1 MIVQDCISIL
11 ENFAPLQY
19 QESYDNAGLL
29 VGNRNDTITKALITI
44 DVTPA
49 VVQEAIDCKADIIIA
64 HHPLIFKPLK
74 RLTDSSDV
82 ETCVGLAI
90 KHSIA
95 IYACHTNLDAMIH
108 GVNAKI
114 CEKIGLQHCKIMVPR
129 QNQLTKLV
137 TFVPNAYIEKVQEAI
152 FSAGA
157 GSIGNYDKCSFFA
170 QGTGTFRAN
179 EQANPFVGEKNE
191 LHNEPE
197 TRIETI
203 FPNEKTNEVLS
214 ALFAN
219 HPYEEVAYDLYPVRN
234 TYPLAGDGMIGEFL
248 QPMETME
255 FLKFIKQ
262 SFHCGSI
269 KYTASDKKTISKVA
283 VCGGS
288 GSFLIQDALRQK
300 ADIFIT
306 ADVKYHDFFLANN
319 SLILADIGH
328 YESEQY
334 TKELFYEL
342 LNKNFYNFAIQISKV
357 NTNPI
362 NYL

>member
-19 QESYDNAGLL
+19 QESYDNPGLL

-82 ETCVGLAI
+82 EKCVRLAI

-234 TYPLAGDGMIGEFL
+234 TYPLAGDGMIGELL

>member
-19 QESYDNAGLL
+19 QESYDNSGLL
-29 VGNRNDTITKALITI
+29 VGNRNDIITKALLTI

-49 VVQEAIDCKADIIIA
+49 VVQEAIDSKTDIIIA

-74 RLTDSSDV
+74 HLTYSSDV
-82 ETCVGLAI
+82 ETCVSMAI

-114 CEKIGLQHCKIMVPR
+114 CEKIGLQHSKIMVPR

-137 TFVPNAYIEKVQEAI
+137 TFVPNAHVEKVQEAI
-152 FSAGA
+152 FVAGA

-191 LHNEPE
+191 LHLEPE
-197 TRIETI
+197 TKIETI

-234 TYPLAGDGMIGEFL
+234 TYPLAGDGMIGEL
-248 QPMETME
+248 SEPIETME
-255 FLKFIKQ
+255 FLKFIKET
-262 SFHCGSI
+262 FHCGTI
-269 KYTASDKKTISKVA
+269 RYTASDKKNISKVA

-288 GSFLIQDALRQK
+288 GSFLIQNAMQQK

-306 ADVKYHDFFLANN
+306 GDMKYHDFFLADN
-319 SLILADIGH
+319 SLIIADIGH

-342 LNKNFYNFAIQISKV
+342 LNKKFYNFAIQISKV